1 MTQWNTTAMAT
12 VLAGFAALPAVAG
25 GMSQP
30 VAEPMVAPAPAP
42 VVMAPNG
49 DWTGLYVGGQLGF
62 GDVGSS
68 TGALDGDGMTGGLMA
83 GSRRDF
89 GQFVAGVEANYDWAN
104 IDLGAGTDSLDN
116 ITRLKLIGGYDM
128 GSALVYGTVAAVG
141 AEATVGGAALNDTG
155 WGAGIGVDYALTDR
169 MTLGAELM
177 EHRFND
183 FAGTGTNLDAT
194 TVNARVGFR
203 F

>member
-1 MTQWNTTAMAT
+1 MTQWKTTAMAT
-12 VLAGFAALPAVAG
+12 ALAGFAGLPALAG

-83 GSRRDF
+83 GYRRDF

-128 GSALVYGTVAAVG
+128 GQTLVYGTVAAVG
-141 AEATVGGAALNDTG
+141 AEATVAGASLNDTG
-155 WGAGIGVDYALTDR
+155 WGAGIGVDYALTDQ
-169 MTLGAELM
+169 MTLGAEVM
-177 EHRFND
+177 EHRFSN
-183 FAGTGTNLDAT
+183 FAGTGVDLDAT
-194 TVNARVGFR
+194 TVNARIGFR